1 MAGLEEKLKMLK
13 GTTKLLQK
21 FHNERNETFLK
32 GRRMLVFLTIYHNS
46 PMTVSDLRYRFSEI
60 SSTVMTH
67 DIHMLMDIGYIE
79 RTVENDMDQR
89 QKSYELTERGF
100 DVVDEWME
108 ACVGENE

>member
-1 MAGLEEKLKMLK
+1 MAGLEDKLKLLK
-13 GTTKLLQK
+13 GYTKLLQK

-46 PMTVSDLRYRFSEI
+46 PMTVSDLRYRFAEI

-67 DIHMLMDIGYIE
+67 DLNMLLDIGYVE
-79 RTVENDMDQR
+79 KSVENDMDQR
-89 QKSYELTERGF
+89 QKSYVLTDRGF

-108 ACVGENE
+108 ACVTE